1 VTSPNARLNTWIS
14 PGVDERL
21 RLLAL
26 LRRQRLGR
34 LLTHLL
40 DQALPSA
47 DELTAQMREVRGN
60 DC

>member
-1 VTSPNARLNTWIS
+1 VTSSNARLSTWIS

-26 LRRQRLGR
+26 LRRQRLSC

-47 DELTAQMREVRGN
+47 DELAAQIREASRDGN
-60 DC
+60 

>member
-1 VTSPNARLNTWIS
+1 MTSPNARLNTWIS

-34 LLTHLL
+34 TLTHLL
-40 DQALPSA
+40 DQVLPSA
-47 DELTAQMREVRGN
+47 DELTAQMREVRSN
-60 DC
+60 EH

>member
-1 VTSPNARLNTWIS
+1 MTAPNARLNTWIS

-34 LLTHLL
+34 LLSHLL

-47 DELTAQMREVRGN
+47 GELAAQIQEASS
-60 DC
+60 DDH